1 MPHTLILG
9 MTESGKTTLARK
21 LARRYQ
27 HKGIPVLVLDPY
39 KSSAW
44 QADFITDSP
53 DLFLETVKASKSCAV
68 FVDECGHYAD
78 EGYSDILRWLATNS
92 RHYGHNSHF
101 IAQRAQ
107 QLKPTI
113 RDQCSHIFLFKQSF
127 DDAKEL
133 TRNFATD
140 ALLEA
145 PTLKKGEYL
154 GKVGIDGEVFKD
166 RVF

>member
-1 MPHTLILG
+1 

-21 LARRYQ
+21 LANKYQ
-27 HKGIPVLVLDPY
+27 KRGIPVLVLDPY
-39 KSSAW
+39 LSSAW
-44 QADFITDSP
+44 NADFITDNP
-53 DLFLETVKASKSCAV
+53 DEFLEVVKDSISCAV
-68 FVDECGHYAD
+68 FVDECGHY
-78 EGYSDILRWLATNS
+78 SDDGFSDVLRWLATNS

-101 IAQRAQ
+101 ISQRAK

-113 RDQCSHIFLFKQSF
+113 RDQCSNIFLFKQSF

-140 ALLEA
+140 DLLEA
-145 PTLKKGEYL
+145 PKLTKGEYL
-154 GKVGIDGEVFKD
+154 GKVGIDGAVFRA